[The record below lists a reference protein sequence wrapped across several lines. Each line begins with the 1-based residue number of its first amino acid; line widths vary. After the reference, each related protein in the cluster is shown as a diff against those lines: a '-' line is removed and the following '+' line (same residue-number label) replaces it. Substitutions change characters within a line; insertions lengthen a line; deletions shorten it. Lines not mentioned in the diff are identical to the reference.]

1 MTLGGDFVEL
11 NVKLSLV
18 PENDKLV
25 LRNLLN
31 LYLYDLSEF
40 KGTDVNEHGYFE
52 YRRLDQ
58 YWYDDSC
65 HPFFI
70 TVNGH
75 IAGFVLVHKYGLL
88 GENRNVVSE
97 FFVMRKYR
105 KLGVGRK
112 AAHEIFAA
120 FPSGGWEVSELPE
133 NTPSHTFWQRAIS
146 EFTNGEYIKTI
157 IDGRPVQFFEK

>member
-1 MTLGGDFVEL
+1 VNLEDDFVDL
-11 NVKLSLV
+11 VVNVSLV
-18 PENDKLV
+18 SENDKLV
-25 LRNLLN
+25 LRNLLD

-40 KGTDVNEHGYFE
+40 KGTDVNGHGYFE

-70 TVNGH
+70 TADGH
-75 IAGFVLVHKYGLL
+75 IAGFVLVHRYGLL

-105 KLGVGRK
+105 KLGVGKQAVRR
-112 AAHEIFAA
+112 IFET
-120 FPSGGWEVSELPE
+120 FKGGWEVSELPE
-133 NTPSHTFWQRAIS
+133 NLPSHIFWRRVIS
-146 EFTNGEYIKTI
+146 ELTNGKYSETVIE
-157 IDGRPVQFFEK
+157 GRPVQYFEI